1 MVLVDYS
8 KYGSVN
14 LALGA
19 CNAMLCIPSMHTFL
33 SFELSA
39 LSVFLKGHL
48 HWYTDMQ
55 AEILSLAELIKQ
67 SAHSN

>member
-8 KYGSVN
+8 KSGTVN

-33 SFELSA
+33 FFELSA
-39 LSVFLKGHL
+39 LGVFLKGHL
-48 HWYTDMQ
+48 H
-55 AEILSLAELIKQ
+55 
-67 SAHSN
+67 